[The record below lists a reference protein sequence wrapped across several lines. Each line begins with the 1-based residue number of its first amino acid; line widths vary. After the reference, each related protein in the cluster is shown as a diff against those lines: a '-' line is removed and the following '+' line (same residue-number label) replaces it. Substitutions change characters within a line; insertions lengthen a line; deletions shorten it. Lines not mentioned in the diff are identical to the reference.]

1 MEDWAGIFSTY
12 LNSGVYL
19 AAPAAGAAIRDA
31 ALYRELEFMEVD
43 LKGVK
48 DKKGFLKKA
57 ASGLGFPA
65 YFGMNWDAFSDCLTD
80 LSWRPAAGYVVLF
93 KNHQIFA
100 VKNPPDAHMAERIF
114 DSSAQYWKQK
124 KTPFYVILHQKIP

>member
-1 MEDWAGIFSTY
+1 MEDWASIFSTY

-19 AAPAAGAAIRDA
+19 AAPAADAVIRDA
-31 ALYRELEFMEVD
+31 ALYREMEFMEVD

-57 ASGLGFPA
+57 ASGLGFPS

-114 DSSAQYWKQK
+114 DSAAQYWKQK
-124 KTPFYVILHQKIP
+124 KTPLYIILQEKAV